1 MALVILRHPIHL
13 LIDLVGRRIS
23 WRYLDADGVTQ
34 NASRKLADVIRVRRG
49 EQQILTLC
57 RQKLHNTANI
67 ADKSHIEHA
76 VRLVEHEALD
86 RTQVDLALL
95 RQVQQSAGRGDEQVA
110 AVVERINLRIDAD
123 TTKHNN
129 GTQPDVLA
137 VRPRAFGHLCGQ
149 LASWSENESPRRAAA
164 GRTQLLQQ
172 RQYESRGFTR
182 ARLSTNEHNATR
194 KNSQNGLGLNGSRN
208 AVAFFQYSTQQL
220 GLQPEIGK

>member
-1 MALVILRHPIHL
+1 MALVIIRHPIHL
-13 LIDLVGRRIS
+13 LNDLVGRRIS

-110 AVVERINLRIDAD
+110 AVVERINLRVDAD

-129 GTQPDVLA
+129 STQPDVLP
-137 VRPRAFGHLCGQ
+137 VRPRAFGHLRGQ
-149 LASWSENESPRRAAA
+149 LAGRSENESP
-164 GRTQLLQQ
+164 GRTATGCAQLLQQ
-172 RQYESRGFTR
+172 RQYESRGLTR
-182 ARLSTNEHNATR
+182 ARLSTGKHVATR
-194 KNSQNGLGLNGSRN
+194 EHRGNGLRLNGSGI
-208 AVAFFQYSTQQL
+208 AVALFLYSTQQL
-220 GLQPEIGK
+220 GLQPE